1 MAKVKVV
8 PPQIPEE
15 EVHIVLSLEEAT
27 GIFNILNAGVS
38 CGTVDDLGLRN
49 LKRELNSIRHKFG
62 LAICFKHVGCL
73 YE

>member
-8 PPQIPEE
+8 PPQTPE

-27 GIFNILNAGVS
+27 GIFNILDAGVS
-38 CGTVDDLGLRN
+38 SGTVDDLGLRN
-49 LKRELNSIRHKFG
+49 LKSGLNSIRHKFG
-62 LAICFKHVGCL
+62 LAICFKHVGSL